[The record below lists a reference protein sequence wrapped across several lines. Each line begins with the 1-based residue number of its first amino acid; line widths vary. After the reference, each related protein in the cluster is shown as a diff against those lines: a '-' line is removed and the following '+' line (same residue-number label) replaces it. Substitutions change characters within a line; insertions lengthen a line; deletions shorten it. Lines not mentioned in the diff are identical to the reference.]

1 MSVNV
6 NTTTNSVVIH
16 EENKT
21 ITVVDNRSNTSV
33 VVTQP
38 VSSVIEVVT
47 AGPKGDKGAPGSDAD
62 ISMLVTTASFN
73 AFTSSYNTGSFTG
86 SFTGFLYGTV
96 SNSTT
101 SETASYYNETDPI
114 FTAKSASF
122 TTTSSFNAF
131 TSSYNSGSFSGS
143 FSGSIYGTASYS
155 TNSETSSYSISS
167 SYYSETDPIFV
178 AKSGSF
184 ATTGSNSFYGL
195 QAISSSTD
203 SVLDLHMKDDGLWA
217 LRIYNDAYSTSSIGL
232 ASWIDNNGISFLGT
246 EIDKPLYI
254 YTNASY
260 YNPTLIISSSGVSI
274 VSNLTVDS
282 GITGSLYGTA
292 SWAVNSNSASF
303 AVSSSKTESSSFATT
318 AISATT
324 AVTASSILGGK
335 ATHIPY
341 FITDTTLATSSL
353 YQSSSSTVIINQDN
367 ATTENPEALY
377 VWQPSTTSFNV
388 ISGKGN
394 LNNYLQLNIQNTNNG
409 VSGSSDVVATANNGN
424 ESSNYIDMGINN
436 ENYNQNFIGNAN
448 DAYVYST
455 GNHLHIGN
463 VSNYPVQIFAG
474 SSDTDASRK
483 LQIDPGNNH
492 QLTGSLDSTGRIKAP
507 SFTGSLQGSASY
519 AESSTTSSYSTTL
532 GASLS
537 QPANNQV
544 RLLSSQGSTLSTAT
558 INNVVSASHADQAS
572 TADYAATAGNG
583 GVTQLIAGAGI
594 TLLPANGQ
602 GAVTVVS
609 SGGGGVTIISGSLV
623 TGSFINATSYTFDH
637 NLATRTPI
645 ITVFDSNYNQIIPEN
660 IQLVNTSS
668 AVITFP
674 TPESGFAIG
683 STGGTTG
690 TALSS
695 SYAQFATYANTAS
708 YYIETDPI
716 FVAKSG
722 SFATTGSN
730 VFRGNQ
736 TVTGSLF
743 TSGSNTLVGSTTLT
757 GSLSI
762 SGSQTFNGVSAFY
775 GNHTLSGSN
784 TITGNTIMSGSIVVS
799 GSSDFKNSTFIV
811 TGSAFFKGT
820 HQVSGSTAITGSFSV
835 KDGDINVVSGS
846 SFTRWGNKLFN
857 YGQFSDTTTQS
868 GSANTAYAMKFNT
881 TDFALN
887 TRIVSES
894 RITVDNTGI
903 YNIQFSAQLGNTANT
918 TVDFDIWF
926 AYTGSN
932 IANSNTQVTLN
943 KVPGSVGRL
952 VAAWNVATPIQANDY
967 IEIYWSCTGATG
979 QIQSSPAAT
988 GPTRPAIPS
997 TIATLTQIA

>member
-86 SFTGFLYGTV
+86 SFTGVLYGTA

-184 ATTGSNSFYGL
+184 ATTGSNVFRGNQTVTGSLF
-195 QAISSSTD
+195 
-203 SVLDLHMKDDGLWA
+203 
-217 LRIYNDAYSTSSIGL
+217 TSGS
-232 ASWIDNNGISFLGT
+232 N
-246 EIDKPLYI
+246 
-254 YTNASY
+254 
-260 YNPTLIISSSGVSI
+260 TLVG
-274 VSNLTVDS
+274 NTY
-282 GITGSLYGTA
+282 ITGSLEVLNGVTGSLSGTS

-303 AVSSSKTESSSFATT
+303 AVSSSKAESSSFATT

-341 FITDTTLATSSL
+341 FITDTTLATSSI

-377 VWQPSTTSFNV
+377 VWQPSPTSFNV

-463 VSNYPVQIFAG
+463 VSNHPVQIFAG
-474 SSDTDASRK
+474 GSDTDASRK

-519 AESSTTSSYSTTL
+519 AESSTSSSYSTTL

-583 GVTQLIAGAGI
+583 GVTQLIAGSGI
-594 TLLPANGQ
+594 TLLPSSGQ

-660 IQLVNTSS
+660 IQLVSTSS

-743 TSGSNTLVGSTTLT
+743 TSGSNTLVGNTTLT

-784 TITGNTIMSGSIVVS
+784 TITGDTIMSGSIVVS

-835 KDGDINVVSGS
+835 RDGDINIVSGS

-887 TRIVSES
+887 TRIVNES

-918 TVDFDIWF
+918 SVDFDIWF

-943 KVPGSVGRL
+943 KVPGSTGRL

-997 TIATLTQIA
+997 IIATLTQIA